1 MMSNLKTIIVLVL
14 LMTTTLFYGQRPDRD
29 KIKSLK
35 IAFFTEQ
42 LELSSSE
49 AESFWP
55 VYNQY
60 QRERHSLRKQGHS
73 EIRNKMKETEGLS
86 EKEANDLLSQY
97 LDYEEEE
104 EELDKNFLIKVSK
117 IISAKKTLKLLKAEE
132 DFKRKLIQ
140 QYRKKRGGGGHR

>member
-1 MMSNLKTIIVLVL
+1 MSNLKTIIVLVL